1 MARMLASDVV
11 DLWFPV
17 VLIKDY
23 IYSYIIGMCCFFANH
38 SVSRSKKQ
46 DELTWNQDNASEWGD
61 MSTHGLFFKWASTI
75 KIKLSALDYYK
86 ANIIITSLKCNLFSP
101 WYSWKWLTWRLKNN
115 HSLTQKFDRTNFEEV
130 TTLFILIKIR
140 YLTCSRFTDMSWS
153 GSRHISVSGGKL
165 REMILIRLCPF
176 RLGIFQQQQLV
187 IKHPS

>member
-23 IYSYIIGMCCFFANH
+23 IYSYIIGICCFFANH

-86 ANIIITSLKCNLFSP
+86 ANIIITSLKCNLFSL

-115 HSLTQKFDRTNFEEV
+115 HSLTQKFIGP
-130 TTLFILIKIR
+130 ILKK
-140 YLTCSRFTDMSWS
+140 LLPFSFSLKSD
-153 GSRHISVSGGKL
+153 ISL
-165 REMILIRLCPF
+165 APALLICR
-176 RLGIFQQQQLV
+176 GVGADTYQ
-187 IKHPS
+187 